1 MELSSIYY
9 TGMAQN
15 TLSSIYIAILIS
27 CFVSITI
34 YCCYHW
40 ITLHNH
46 RQNLSAQ
53 FGCEPPRPYPQK
65 DPIFGLDML
74 WDTVAAVK
82 SKSYLDRARRLYEQ
96 HGNTY
101 SSYSLGSSFIYT
113 IEPENIKAILLT
125 NFKDFGITSRRKR
138 AFLPVVGERSILVSD
153 GPQWDTARTFLR
165 PVFAKSQVQDFTIL
179 ERHVSNLIKT
189 IPKDGSMVNL
199 AGLFFELT
207 SDVAVDLIF
216 GKSANSPPE
225 SSPAY
230 FAEAFHD
237 LQASCQ
243 ERWRR
248 GKLAN
253 ILPHAHFYR
262 SLRKVHD
269 FVNAHVQGAIEYHKA
284 RAAGTTSATATE
296 KTERYILLHELGK
309 LTNDATLL
317 RDELTTIFLAGRDS
331 TASLLCN
338 VFFILARRPDAWKL
352 IQGEIDILK
361 GQRPTFEQL
370 NQMDYIKFSIYEGR
384 LFSS

>member
-1 MELSSIYY
+1 MFRLSLIYY
-9 TGMAQN
+9 TAMAQN
-15 TLSSIYIAILIS
+15 SLSSVYITILIS

-40 ITLHNH
+40 ITTYIH
-46 RQNLSAQ
+46 RQKLITK
-53 FGCEPPRPYPQK
+53 FGCKPPRPYPQK

-74 WDTVAAVK
+74 WDTVTAVK

-101 SSYSLGSSFIYT
+101 SSYSLGSSFIHT
-113 IEPENIKAILLT
+113 IEPENIKAILFT
-125 NFKDFGITSRRKR
+125 NFKDFGITSRRKM
-138 AFLPVVGERSILVSD
+138 AFLPLVGQRSILISD
-153 GPQWDTARTFLR
+153 GPQWETARAFLR
-165 PVFAKSQVQDFTIL
+165 PVFAKSQVRDFTPL
-179 ERHVSNLIKT
+179 ERHVSNLIKA
-189 IPKDGSMVNL
+189 IPRDGSMVDL

-216 GKSANSPPE
+216 GKPANSLPE

-237 LQASCQ
+237 LQAGCQ

-269 FVNAHVQGAIEYHKA
+269 FVNAHVQSAMEYHKV
-284 RAAGTTSATATE
+284 GMEQPTSITDTE

-309 LTNDATLL
+309 LTDDAILL

-370 NQMDYIKFSIYEGR
+370 SQMDYIKFCIYEGR
-384 LFSS
+384 LF